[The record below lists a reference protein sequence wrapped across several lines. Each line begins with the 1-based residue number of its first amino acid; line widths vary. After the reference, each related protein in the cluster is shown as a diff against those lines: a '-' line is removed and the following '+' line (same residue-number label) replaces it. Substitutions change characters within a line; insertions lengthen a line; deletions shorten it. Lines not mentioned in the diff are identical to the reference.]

1 MCVPLTLRGRTI
13 GTVYVDTRAPG
24 ALFTPESL
32 KFLEAFATQAAIA
45 VDNARLI
52 DRVRRENETLKHAVQ
67 ERYGF
72 ENIIGSSPRMREV
85 FGVLARV
92 APSPLPVIVRGESG
106 TGKELV
112 ARAIHLNSPRRDKPF
127 YSENCAALP
136 DNLLESEL
144 FGHVRGAFTGADTSR
159 KGLFELADGGTL
171 FLDEVGDMSLTL
183 QSKLLRVLQNGE
195 IRPVGSEATRKVSV
209 RIVSATNRDLEAMVR
224 QRTFRED
231 LYYRLKGVSV
241 TLPPLRERR
250 EDVPLLVDHFLAKLA
265 RENGASRLRVE
276 PALLRELSLRRW
288 PGNVREL
295 ENTVYR
301 LALFASGETL
311 TLEDARQD
319 AGFLEEPKSGDAAP
333 TPVEP
338 LSGPLTRHTLK
349 RAIAAAHGNR
359 NEAARLLGI
368 SRATIFRRL
377 KDLGGTGA
385 GRSHGAA
392 GGLGAAG
399 RGRARR
405 QP

>member
-1 MCVPLTLRGRTI
+1 V
-13 GTVYVDTRAPG
+13 
-24 ALFTPESL
+24 
-32 KFLEAFATQAAIA
+32 
-45 VDNARLI
+45 
-52 DRVRRENETLKHAVQ
+52 
-67 ERYGF
+67 
-72 ENIIGSSPRMREV
+72 
-85 FGVLARV
+85 
-92 APSPLPVIVRGESG
+92 VRGESG

-112 ARAIHLNSPRRDKPF
+112 ARAIHQNSPRRDKPF

-144 FGHVRGAFTGADTSR
+144 FGHVRGAFTGAESSR

-195 IRPVGSEATRKVSV
+195 IRPVGSESSRKVSV

-224 QRTFRED
+224 ERKFRED

-241 TLPPLRERR
+241 TLPALRERR
-250 EDVPLLVDHFLAKLA
+250 EDVPLLVDHFLTKLA
-265 RENGASRLRVE
+265 RENNTTRLRAE

-301 LALFASGETL
+301 LALFASGDTL
-311 TLEDARQD
+311 TLDDARQD
-319 AGFLEEPKSGDAAP
+319 AGFAEETASAHAAAAP
-333 TPVEP
+333 MESLAGPV
-338 LSGPLTRHTLK
+338 TRATLK

-377 KDLGGTGA
+377 KDLGVEVPARAPGGARGRRTPSGPRA
-385 GRSHGAA
+385 GR
-392 GGLGAAG
+392 
-399 RGRARR
+399 
-405 QP
+405 QV